1 MRFTAFTS
9 IMAAVVVT
17 TASLSAHN
25 AKAETT
31 LKVPFSFTVS
41 GQAMPAGVYRVQ
53 GDTFHNLVILR
64 NQDGSKSFAY
74 ALRPGD
80 AQANQ
85 VHVALKFE
93 SLGASHTLRGIQ
105 YGWKMA
111 SRLDDGP
118 APAGYE
124 PARLSQGR

>member
-1 MRFTAFTS
+1 MRITAFKS
-9 IMAAVVVT
+9 ILAAVVVT
-17 TASLSAHN
+17 TGTLSGHL

-31 LKVPFSFTVS
+31 LNVPFSFTVS
-41 GQAMPAGVYRVQ
+41 GQTMPAGAYTVKE
-53 GDTFHNLVILR
+53 DTFHNVIVLR
-64 NQDGSKSFAY
+64 NQDSSKSFTY

-80 AQANQ
+80 ATANQ

-93 SLGASHTLRGIQ
+93 SSGESHTLRGIQ
-105 YGWKMA
+105 FGTKMT